1 MEPDRVAL
9 MTARTRRSACVAS
22 CGLLALVAVASA
34 AGHGRIADS
43 LAARTAGAVVLGSQG
58 FAPRGAGWGNAHPS
72 RIFNGGDPSGL
83 VTHIHWTRWGDSLAI
98 GRGLSSIYEPRG
110 GYYPQLVTI
119 ELHASNLGHC
129 TASGPLA
136 YRRLSIRVPSHPGG
150 KLGPWM
156 LWSGAST
163 ICSAGLTSTPS
174 ARPVTGATASRYQRV
189 YVANKDCRGHTFRP
203 EKITLACGDG
213 NLYATEVHFFKG
225 TSEVYGS
232 PKADASATIH
242 QNDCKPDCA
251 SGKFFS
257 DKGALI
263 LKRIVRCR
271 DGRLY
276 YSRAEYAFP
285 EGQNVVD
292 IEPSERCSVVRTA
305 RKASHPQGRARVGAV
320 AQSEAP
326 VSLSARA
333 VIAARSADAA
343 LKLAALGKG
352 ATRLRGGVPAGERK
366 LLGSV
371 RTPAEVL
378 GSEEQAKLVQR
389 SAIWVTSTPPA
400 KLFAYL
406 TSRLPRGTRMELSS
420 SGDVS
425 FTPPNGHETLPEI
438 EKREAVN
445 YWSEEFRLP
454 TDSSVLRLRA
464 VGVYIARAAA
474 GRFVVRVNAAA
485 SWERPRPSYSLL
497 GTSVH
502 SVTITASYQ
511 PAGPNEPAPVII
523 NDSTLVHA
531 IAEAVNDLPVDEALG
546 GVAKSCPAERVGE
559 KHRVLFLTFS
569 EQEQGPVLA
578 TFEDDP
584 SACEPTPSITVPGHP
599 PVALSEARDLI
610 PKIEKTI
617 GSTAAI

>member
-1 MEPDRVAL
+1 MRAPIGAL
-9 MTARTRRSACVAS
+9 AV
-22 CGLLALVAVASA
+22 LVVAVPA
-34 AGHGRIADS
+34 
-43 LAARTAGAVVLGSQG
+43 
-58 FAPRGAGWGNAHPS
+58 
-72 RIFNGGDPSGL
+72 
-83 VTHIHWTRWGDSLAI
+83 
-98 GRGLSSIYEPRG
+98 
-110 GYYPQLVTI
+110 
-119 ELHASNLGHC
+119 
-129 TASGPLA
+129 
-136 YRRLSIRVPSHPGG
+136 
-150 KLGPWM
+150 
-156 LWSGAST
+156 
-163 ICSAGLTSTPS
+163 S
-174 ARPVTGATASRYQRV
+174 ARPVMGATASRYQRV
-189 YVANKDCRGHTFRP
+189 YVANRDCRGHTFRP

-251 SGKFFS
+251 SGKFLV

-271 DGRLY
+271 DHLLY

-305 RKASHPQGRARVGAV
+305 RKANYPQGHAPVGAV
-320 AQSEAP
+320 AQSQAP

-333 VIAARSADAA
+333 AIAARSANSA
-343 LKLAALGKG
+343 LKLATLPKG

-366 LLGSV
+366 LLGSA

-378 GSEEQAKLVQR
+378 GSEERAKLVQR
-389 SAIWVTSTPPA
+389 SAVWVTSTPP
-400 KLFAYL
+400 KQLFAYL
-406 TSRLPRGTRMELSS
+406 TSRLPSGTREESSS

-425 FTPPNGHETLPEI
+425 FTPPKGHETLPEI

-445 YWSEEFRLP
+445 YWSEEFALP
-454 TDSSVLRLRA
+454 TDSSALRLRA

-474 GRFVVRVNAAA
+474 DRFVVRVNAAA

-497 GTSVH
+497 GANIH

-511 PAGPNEPAPVII
+511 PPGPNEPTPVIV
-523 NDSTLVHA
+523 NDPTRVHT
-531 IAEAVNDLPVDEALG
+531 IAEAVNDLPVDEAAG
-546 GVAKSCPAERVGE
+546 GRAKSCPDERVGE
-559 KHRVLFLTFS
+559 KHRILVLTFS
-569 EQEQGPVLA
+569 ERGRGPVLA

-599 PVALSEARDLI
+599 PVALSEARGLI

-617 GSTAAI
+617 GSPLKGL

>member
-1 MEPDRVAL
+1 MRVLIGVLAAL
-9 MTARTRRSACVAS
+9 A
-22 CGLLALVAVASA
+22 VAVPASA
-34 AGHGRIADS
+34 RSVIP
-43 LAARTAGAVVLGSQG
+43 T
-58 FAPRGAGWGNAHPS
+58 
-72 RIFNGGDPSGL
+72 
-83 VTHIHWTRWGDSLAI
+83 
-98 GRGLSSIYEPRG
+98 
-110 GYYPQLVTI
+110 
-119 ELHASNLGHC
+119 
-129 TASGPLA
+129 
-136 YRRLSIRVPSHPGG
+136 
-150 KLGPWM
+150 
-156 LWSGAST
+156 
-163 ICSAGLTSTPS
+163 
-174 ARPVTGATASRYQRV
+174 TASRYQRV
-189 YVANKDCRGHTFRP
+189 YVANKGCRGHTFRP
-203 EKITLACGDG
+203 ANITLACGDD
-213 NLYATEVHFFKG
+213 NLYATEVHFFTG

-232 PKADASATIH
+232 PRADASATIH

-271 DGRLY
+271 DGLLY

-305 RKASHPQGRARVGAV
+305 RKANRPKAT
-320 AQSEAP
+320 QSAAP
-326 VSLSARA
+326 VSLRVRA
-333 VIAARSADAA
+333 VIAARSADSA

-389 SAIWVTSTPPA
+389 SAIWVTSTPP
-400 KLFAYL
+400 KQLFAYVA
-406 TSRLPRGTRMELSS
+406 SRLPSGTREEFSS

-425 FTPPNGHETLPEI
+425 FTPPKGHETLPEI
-438 EKREAVN
+438 EKREVVN

-474 GRFVVRVNAAA
+474 GRFVVRVNASA

-497 GTSVH
+497 GASIH

-511 PAGPNEPAPVII
+511 PAGPNEPTPVIVS
-523 NDSTLVHA
+523 DPTLVHT
-531 IAEAVNDLPVDEALG
+531 IAEAVNEVSVDEAPG
-546 GVAKSCPAERVGE
+546 GRSKSCPSERVGE
-559 KHRVLFLTFS
+559 RHRVLFLTFS
-569 EQEQGPVLA
+569 EQAHGSVLA
-578 TFEDDP
+578 TFQDDP

-599 PVALSEARDLI
+599 PVALSEAQGLI
-610 PKIEKTI
+610 PEIEKTI
-617 GSTAAI
+617 GSPLKGL